1 MRGLIAILIVLP
13 LILSAQDLTMS
24 SKRYKDKFRFVP
36 EPGEEVVR
44 TWFHYVVSKTSEGQW
59 VARTFYP
66 EAGRLTDLTSYAD
79 ENCTIRSGRTFHW
92 FDDGSEAYS
101 GEFDG
106 DLRVGVW
113 SERSDSGRYE
123 QGKREGV
130 WRLPS
135 SKSGRERGLLVG
147 GVREG
152 VWTTTDSLGRKISE
166 RSFKKGRLDGDW
178 TNFSALSGDIESR
191 WVYRAD
197 TLFDGNR
204 QLVEHIEHMPY
215 LKHCQLHDTDKRR
228 GYCTD
233 SLIMV
238 TLRENLRY
246 PKEAQEK
253 QVTGR
258 ALIEFVVN
266 KDGSISGIKAQNG
279 LCAAIEAECLRV
291 IQKMPE
297 WEPGEQ
303 RDMKVSVLYH
313 QSIKFSL
320 R

>member
-1 MRGLIAILIVLP
+1 
-13 LILSAQDLTMS
+13 MS

-66 EAGRLTDLTSYAD
+66 ETGRLTDLTSYAD

-135 SKSGRERGLLVG
+135 SKSGRERGLLEFGPQPTASVARSVKGASRKAGWMVIGPTFPHCPVILKAVG
-147 GVREG
+147 
-152 VWTTTDSLGRKISE
+152 SI
-166 RSFKKGRLDGDW
+166 
-178 TNFSALSGDIESR
+178 
-191 WVYRAD
+191 
-197 TLFDGNR
+197 
-204 QLVEHIEHMPY
+204 
-215 LKHCQLHDTDKRR
+215 
-228 GYCTD
+228 
-233 SLIMV
+233 
-238 TLRENLRY
+238 
-246 PKEAQEK
+246 
-253 QVTGR
+253 
-258 ALIEFVVN
+258 ALIRCSMEIASWWN
-266 KDGSISGIKAQNG
+266 TLNTCRI
-279 LCAAIEAECLRV
+279 
-291 IQKMPE
+291 
-297 WEPGEQ
+297 
-303 RDMKVSVLYH
+303 
-313 QSIKFSL
+313 
-320 R
+320 